1 MEIIIPFIILG
12 GLALIF
18 AIILAIAGIKLA
30 VVQDKRVEQVYGLL
44 SGANCGGCGYAGC
57 EAFAKALVEGKAGIN
72 DCPSTSKE
80 SKEQI
85 ANIIGGEIKELEETI
100 VVCTCNGGKRCLD
113 KYEYQGYGDCASIEL
128 LAGGR
133 KACPT
138 GCIGAGKCTDVCA
151 FHAVDILGDG
161 VAVVNQKK
169 CTQCGNCVIS
179 CPKNLMKRIP
189 AKAKVYIAC
198 SNHGKG
204 KEVRSI
210 CKVGCI
216 GCGLCVKVCED
227 NAITMV
233 DGLPVFDYDECINC
247 KKCVEKC
254 PSKCILN
261 LD

>member
-161 VAVVNQKK
+161 VAVAKVYSMRKL
-169 CTQCGNCVIS
+169 CHT
-179 CPKNLMKRIP
+179 CPKSYERFRKG
-189 AKAKVYIAC
+189 KVYIAC
-198 SNHGKG
+198 SNHGKER
-204 KEVRSI
+204 KS
-210 CKVGCI
+210 
-216 GCGLCVKVCED
+216 GLF
-227 NAITMV
+227 AR
-233 DGLPVFDYDECINC
+233 
-247 KKCVEKC
+247 
-254 PSKCILN
+254 
-261 LD
+261 